1 MTSAYTILRSRARLM
16 HDDRQQEVVVLHK
29 GDFMEVKSQVEAFQ
43 LLLKLLRGYN
53 PDMPMGAGMKAQFQ
67 ALLEEIQC

>member
-1 MTSAYTILRSRARLM
+1 MTPAATIMKSRG
-16 HDDRQQEVVVLHK
+16 RQRVDAGQDVICLKVS
-29 GDFMEVKSQVEAFQ
+29 DYYEVKSQVEAFHPM
-43 LLLKLLRGYN
+43 LKLLRGYN